1 MEGQHFGL
9 FVRSGGVKVAW
20 GSWMGWLGWLWPLS
34 VQPGAWVALCLIA
47 AVAAVESAMAERQRR
62 ATLLALMRHAPSGTV
77 VVQEE
82 GRGGPGMSVQ
92 IGSPSPAERNE
103 ESG

>member
-1 MEGQHFGL
+1 
-9 FVRSGGVKVAW
+9 
-20 GSWMGWLGWLWPLS
+20 MGWLGWLWPLA
-34 VQPGAWVALCLIA
+34 VEPGTWVVLCLIA
-47 AVAAVESAMAERQRR
+47 AVAAVESALAERQRR
-62 ATLLALMRHAPSGTV
+62 ATLLALVRHAPSGTV

-92 IGSPSPAERNE
+92 IGDLSQAERNE